1 MTRKNLGLR
10 IAIVLMASAVF
21 FACGGGEQVLR
32 INTWENPATTEALTE
47 LNARFMEEYP
57 DITVELT
64 TAPTDQFNQSNPL
77 RIQAGDVDIWSG
89 FGFAQKKQD
98 FHGEEVE
105 LAPEYQN
112 ILAGLVEPLDG
123 QSFLANYNE
132 DSIEQFMTYEGS
144 VYGVCMGTVVTSGI
158 YWNKTLFAELG
169 LDQPRTYD
177 ELVNAAETLQANGYT
192 PFTAA
197 GAPVWPID
205 MIMHGFL
212 AGIYEDTNELER
224 SLWTGGAGYED
235 PRYIEMLTKYQNLLE
250 NYYEEGFQ
258 TIEYNPHLGR
268 FASGTVGMMPD
279 GIWQAN
285 GIATA
290 IEEAGTDF
298 EFGYMQIPAG
308 DSPEDNQSYVA
319 KGDLMWFVHADSDM
333 KEAAMQWL
341 EFVSRPAN
349 YTEFINTVGWL
360 PTQPVTVE
368 NAILDEVSEYPI
380 ELAYEQIHIGRP
392 TQGEL
397 AAGFPHFLTPMGTIE
412 TPEELAQRA
421 MADWR
426 AAE

>member
-10 IAIVLMASAVF
+10 IAIVLVASAVF

-123 QSFLANYNE
+123 QSFLANYNQE
-132 DSIEQFMTYEGS
+132 AVEEFMTYEGS
-144 VYGVCMGTVVTSGI
+144 VYGVCMGSVVISGI

-212 AGIYEDTNELER
+212 AGIYEDTNELEE

-285 GIATA
+285 GIASA

-298 EFGYMQIPAG
+298 EFGYMQVPSG
-308 DSPEDNQSYVA
+308 DSPEDNQSYVG

-341 EFVSRPAN
+341 EFISRPDN

-360 PTQPVTVE
+360 PTQSVPVE
-368 NAILDEVSEYPI
+368 NAILDEVNQYPI

-397 AAGFPHFLTPMGTIE
+397 ASAFPHFLTPMGTIE
-412 TPEELAQRA
+412 TPEELARRA